1 MEKSF
6 LKFSE
11 EITIMI
17 LSIIVVLFS
26 FFNSNTYNGNIIS
39 FLFQFIKSCVFFSV
53 PFFVCFFDNKRENV
67 KKVAAIYS
75 SYFIINLLI
84 TILFSFSNSIILVFV
99 KTVSD
104 LISLMI
110 LLSGLLIFIEYFL
123 KYNSIQSKVYNFTV
137 MKIVYLVGETMS
149 YPFLYFINKKVGK

>member
-1 MEKSF
+1 MGKSF

-39 FLFQFIKSCVFFSV
+39 FLFQFIKSCVCFSV

-149 YPFLYFINKKVGK
+149 YPFLYFINKKVRK

>member
-53 PFFVCFFDNKRENV
+53 PFFVSFFDNKRENV

-137 MKIVYLVGETMS
+137 MKTVYLVGDTIS
-149 YPFLYFINKKVGK
+149 YPFLYFINKKVRK